1 MKRLTMVQ
9 WLIETTYLWLQI
21 NILHCEKK
29 LAYPPTASGYYGRQE
44 GWESG
49 RQAGRQADKIWVGFK
64 FFQIL

>member
-9 WLIETTYLWLQI
+9 WLIETTYLCLQI

-44 GWESG
+44 GRESHCKNYHVYIT
-49 RQAGRQADKIWVGFK
+49 QNFV
-64 FFQIL
+64 